1 MLSPMTDTLNVLIV
15 DDTVTYRSIL
25 SNIVTNIPDAAVAGT
40 ASNGKTALAKLEHM
54 KVDIILL
61 DIEMPEMDGLETLGI
76 LNKTHPEIGVVM
88 VSGLSKSSADITIK
102 ALELGAIEFIP
113 KPDGTNV
120 QDSKEELQLKLTQ
133 VFRHFRS
140 KRLARPSTIKPV
152 SPPTPT
158 LSAPSVPKPVTNL
171 PPNPPTIKAPPG
183 HFDVLVIGVSTGGP
197 NALSEVLPLLPDD
210 LNIPILL
217 VQHMPPIFTESLAS
231 SLNRKSKLNV
241 KEAAHHDLVVPNSVY
256 IAPGGKHMEVFKEGN
271 EVRILIHEGPPEN
284 SCRPAVDVL
293 FRSISSVYGKNV
305 LSLIMTGM
313 GSDGALGV
321 KNLKQTGCYSLIQSE
336 KTCVVYG
343 MPKAVEE
350 LRLADETVDLPLLA
364 QRITQLVKKGR
375 G

>member
-1 MLSPMTDTLNVLIV
+1 MTDTLNVLIV

-25 SNIVTNIPDAAVAGT
+25 SNIVSNIPDAAVAAT
-40 ASNGKTALAKLEHM
+40 ASNGKTALAKLEHL

-61 DIEMPEMDGLETLGI
+61 DIEMPEMDGLETLSI
-76 LNKTHPEIGVVM
+76 LNKSHPEIGVVM

-102 ALELGAIEFIP
+102 ALEMGAMEFIP

-120 QDSKEELQLKLTQ
+120 QDSKDELQSKLTQ

-140 KRLARPSTIKPV
+140 KRLTKINTTKPLLAPSPAINQPSV
-152 SPPTPT
+152 SRQV
-158 LSAPSVPKPVTNL
+158 SAP
-171 PPNPPTIKAPPG
+171 PPNQPLVKAVPG
-183 HFDVLVIGVSTGGP
+183 HFDVLAIGVSTGGP
-197 NALSEVLPLLPDD
+197 NALSEVLPLLPAD

-241 KEAAHHDLVVPNSVY
+241 KEAAHHDLVEPNTVY

-271 EVRILIHEGPPEN
+271 DVRILIHEGPPEN

-293 FRSISSVYGKNV
+293 FRSISAVYGKNV

-313 GSDGALGV
+313 GSDGALGI
-321 KNLKQTGCYSLIQSE
+321 KCLKQTGCYSLIQSE

-350 LRLADETVDLPLLA
+350 LRLADESIDLPMLA

>member
-1 MLSPMTDTLNVLIV
+1 MTDTLNVLIV

-25 SNIVTNIPDAAVAGT
+25 SNIITNIPDTALAAT
-40 ASNGKTALAKLEHM
+40 ASNGKIALAKLEHL
-54 KVDIILL
+54 KVDIVLL
-61 DIEMPEMDGLETLGI
+61 DIEMPEMDGLETLSI
-76 LNKTHPEIGVVM
+76 LNKSHPDIGVVM
-88 VSGLSKSSADITIK
+88 VSGLNKSSADITIK
-102 ALELGAIEFIP
+102 ALELGALEFIP
-113 KPDGTNV
+113 KPDGLNV
-120 QDSKEELQLKLTQ
+120 EDSKNELQLKLTQ
-133 VFRHFRS
+133 VFRHFRI
-140 KRLARPSTIKPV
+140 KRLAKLNAGKSMVATSSSVSTLTAHKPV
-152 SPPTPT
+152 APLPPTP
-158 LSAPSVPKPVTNL
+158 L
-171 PPNPPTIKAPPG
+171 TIKAPPG

-210 LNIPILL
+210 LNIPVLL

-241 KEAAHHDLVVPNSVY
+241 KEAAHHDLVLPNNVY
-256 IAPGGKHMEVFKEGN
+256 IAPGGKHMEVFKSGN
-271 EVRILIHEGPPEN
+271 DVRILIHEGPPEN

-293 FRSISSVYGKNV
+293 FRSISPVYGKNV

-321 KNLKQTGCYSLIQSE
+321 KSLKQAGCYSLVQSE

-350 LRLADETVDLPLLA
+350 LRLADESVDLPLLA

-375 G
+375 DS